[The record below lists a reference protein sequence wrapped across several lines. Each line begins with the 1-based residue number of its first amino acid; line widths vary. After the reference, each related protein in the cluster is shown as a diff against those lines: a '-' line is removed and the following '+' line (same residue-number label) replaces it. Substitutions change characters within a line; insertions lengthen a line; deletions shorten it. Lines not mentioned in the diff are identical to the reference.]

1 VADEVNLQFVMT
13 GLPAQVMADWR
24 ANPPAPFGDFD
35 LVDESVESL
44 TYEQHYYDWPQKIM
58 FVATLGFALLFK
70 GFMRSVFRMTV
81 RFDPEGTSRTK
92 ATIIGKAHPKTRLV
106 LGQLA
111 AEHGGPVGLRV
122 GV

>member
-1 VADEVNLQFVMT
+1 VADEVNLQFVMA

-24 ANPPAPFGDFD
+24 ANPPGPFGGFD

-44 TYEQHYYDWPQKIM
+44 TYEQHYYDWPQKIL
-58 FVATLGFALLFK
+58 FVASLGVALLFK
-70 GFMRSVFRMTV
+70 GFMQSVFRMTV

-92 ATIIGKAHPKTRLV
+92 LTIVGKAHPKLRLA
-106 LGQLA
+106 LGELA
-111 AEHGGPVGLRV
+111 AAHGGPVGLRV